1 MEKSHAEID
10 ESEALES
17 QLEKQ
22 GEHDETPKE
31 VLKTEMED
39 EFEVQAEPTAEDL
52 QVEEEM
58 KLTGSEEKWLQDLK
72 LRVKEWKT
80 SRSTYP
86 HDAQEAIGKIHA
98 EDFDGVDVRLY
109 HVFQQLQKSPSP
121 YFKQRFGRLL
131 RKQVRDTQNST
142 ESTGYQLTKI
152 LDALSNAE
160 QE

>member
-1 MEKSHAEID
+1 MEKAHAEID
-10 ESEALES
+10 ESEELEA
-17 QLEKQ
+17 QLQKQ
-22 GEHDETPKE
+22 GEHDETPNE
-31 VLKTEMED
+31 VLKSELED
-39 EFEVQAEPTAEDL
+39 EVEVQVEPTPEDL
-52 QVEEEM
+52 QIEEEM

-72 LRVKEWKT
+72 LRVKEWKA

-86 HDAQEAIGKIHA
+86 HGAQGAIGKIHA
-98 EDFDGVDVRLY
+98 ENFDGVDVRLY

-131 RKQVRDTQNST
+131 RKQVRDTQNDT

-152 LDALSNAE
+152 LDALANTE

>member
-1 MEKSHAEID
+1 MDNEKREGLDD
-10 ESEALES
+10 EVVTPAVEENP
-17 QLEKQ
+17 
-22 GEHDETPKE
+22 EHKETPNE

-72 LRVKEWKT
+72 LRVKEWKA

-86 HDAQEAIGKIHA
+86 HGAQDAIGKIHA

-131 RKQVRDTQNST
+131 RKQVRDTQNDT

-152 LDALSNAE
+152 LDALSSAE

>member
-1 MEKSHAEID
+1 MEKVHEAVDEPDEI
-10 ESEALES
+10 EARI
-17 QLEKQ
+17 EKQ
-22 GEHDETPKE
+22 GVYDETPNE
-31 VLKTEMED
+31 VLNKEKED
-39 EFEVQAEPTAEDL
+39 EVEVQVEPTAEDL

-72 LRVKEWKT
+72 LRVKEWKA
-80 SRSTYP
+80 SKSTYP
-86 HDAQEAIGKIHA
+86 HDAQDAMGNIHA

-131 RKQVRDTQNST
+131 RKQVRDTQNNT

-152 LDALSNAE
+152 LDALANAE